1 MNKETVK
8 TYAALVIILAG
19 GAAALFLFFK
29 YVFVWLLP
37 FLFAWGVAFIV
48 RRPARCIA
56 SRTRLP
62 EKLLRVTLSILLLIS
77 VAAIGGVLV
86 WQLIDAVWR
95 FLSDLGESEA
105 INNFFATV
113 IDPGGG
119 LLGGINMPPELAESL
134 SGAFDSAVST
144 VLSSVGAAITRYAG
158 MIPRIFVFSV
168 ITFISTVYF
177 AYGLEG
183 INSTVERILP
193 KKAFAFLV
201 RIKNGFIS
209 VGIKY
214 IRSYTLI
221 MLITFA
227 IMLAGF
233 LLLRVAHA
241 PLVALFVA
249 LLDVLPVIGVGT
261 LLLPWSVFSLVSG
274 NTVLGVGLAILF
286 VVNEAVRQF
295 AEPKIVGKNIGV
307 HPLLTLFL
315 IYVGFGLFGF
325 VGMLLFP
332 IVAAVISLFVKN
344 DTTKIK

>member
-1 MNKETVK
+1 MNKETLK
-8 TYAALVIILAG
+8 NYAALVIILTG

-37 FLFAWGVAFIV
+37 FLAAWAVAFMV
-48 RRPARCIA
+48 RRPAKRIA

-62 EKLLRVTLSILLLIS
+62 EKPVRVALSVLLLAS

-105 INNFFATV
+105 IKDFFAAV
-113 IDPGGG
+113 VDPGGG
-119 LLGGINMPPELAESL
+119 LLGALNMPPELSESL
-134 SGAFDSAVST
+134 SGAFDSTVSSI
-144 VLSSVGAAITRYAG
+144 LSSVGEAITKYAG
-158 MIPRIFVFSV
+158 MIPKIFVFSV

-177 AYGLEG
+177 AFGLEG

-193 KKAFAFLV
+193 EKIFAVLV

-214 IRSYTLI
+214 IRSYTFI

-227 IMLAGF
+227 IMLVGF
-233 LLLRVAHA
+233 LILRVAHA
-241 PLVALFVA
+241 PLVALLVA
-249 LLDVLPVIGVGT
+249 LLDLLPVIGVGT
-261 LLLPWSVFSLVSG
+261 VLLPWSVFAMVSG
-274 NTVLGVGLAILF
+274 NTVLGVGLAVLF

-332 IVAAVISLFVKN
+332 ITAAVISLFVKN
-344 DTTKIK
+344 DTAKVE